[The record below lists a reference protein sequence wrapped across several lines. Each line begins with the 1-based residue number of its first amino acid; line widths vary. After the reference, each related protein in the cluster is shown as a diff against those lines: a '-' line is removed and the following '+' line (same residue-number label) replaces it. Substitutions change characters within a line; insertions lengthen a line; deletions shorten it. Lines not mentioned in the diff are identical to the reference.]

1 MSIVSEQPP
10 DVCYK
15 RDVLKN
21 ISKFTG
27 AEALDR
33 SWAQISATTVGYWQ
47 KKRPKA
53 AKKKRNLDQKVTD
66 SKSHIWSLSF
76 NFRFSSKKSQS

>member
-53 AKKKRNLDQKVTD
+53 AQKNPKFGP
-66 SKSHIWSLSF
+66 KSNWFKISYLEF
-76 NFRFSSKKSQS
+76 IF